1 MKEKTVGTIV
11 LIVSMLWLIYII
23 KLWGFDFNNND
34 LLFII
39 GSIVYTIL
47 SCVYVIWTL
56 GVEEEPRELEKIEK
70 EIKILKYKIEQ
81 KELKK
86 SWMNKIY
93 KVKENEV
100 KVMRL

>member
-47 SCVYVIWTL
+47 SCVYVIWTF

-70 EIKILKYKIEQ
+70 EIKILKQKIEQ

-86 SWMNKIY
+86 KLD
-93 KVKENEV
+93 E
-100 KVMRL
+100 